1 MTCSRLTEF
10 LFVVIFL
17 FGLVSF
23 PVVMLLLLLVTFE
36 VGLIT
41 SGGIRGF
48 VFNSTISFSLGMV
61 NVEATGLKFPLPLS
75 SNDL

>member
-1 MTCSRLTEF
+1 MTCTSLTKF

-23 PVVMLLLLLVTFE
+23 PVVTFLLLLVTFE

-41 SGGIRGF
+41 SGGIRGA
-48 VFNSTISFSLGMV
+48 VFNLIIRLFLVMV
-61 NVEATGLKFPLPLS
+61 NVEANVSKFS
-75 SNDL
+75 SGALAGW